1 MKGCVDGRL
10 FHGVKIFLLSW
21 HDFHLDLALE
31 AGELL

>member
-1 MKGCVDGRL
+1 MFRGA
-10 FHGVKIFLLSW
+10 KIFLLSW